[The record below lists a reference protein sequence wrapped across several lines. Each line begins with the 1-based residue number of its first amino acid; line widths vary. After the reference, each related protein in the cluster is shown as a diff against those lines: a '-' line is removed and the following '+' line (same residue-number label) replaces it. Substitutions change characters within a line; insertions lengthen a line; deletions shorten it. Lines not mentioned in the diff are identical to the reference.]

1 MRKSLYWAAGALI
14 AGMTFAGAASASP
27 LPATGAS
34 GLTQEMSARCR
45 TVVTHV
51 WRHGRRVTVRR
62 NVCTR
67 PRCRTVVSHRWH
79 HGHRVTVRRRVC

>member
-14 AGMTFAGAASASP
+14 AGMTFAGAASAGS
-27 LPATGAS
+27 LPQAGAS

-45 TVVTHV
+45 VVYRHY
-51 WRHGRRVTVRR
+51 WRHGHRYTSRRT
-62 NVCTR
+62 VCTR
-67 PRCRTVVSHRWH
+67 PRCRTVVTHRWH